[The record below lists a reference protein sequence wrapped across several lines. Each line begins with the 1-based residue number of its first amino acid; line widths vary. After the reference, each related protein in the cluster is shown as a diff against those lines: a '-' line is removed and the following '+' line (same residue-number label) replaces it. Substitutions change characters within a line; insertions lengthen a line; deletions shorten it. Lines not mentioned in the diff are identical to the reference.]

1 MIFGG
6 FGLWNC
12 INNKY
17 IQHDGIYTN
26 LHNYKHVITFSVVLF
41 VVFSCLLFII
51 AEQWHLRWQPWHTY
65 LHNPNS
71 LGISGG
77 HSKTGIPGMYEMI
90 PSYGSLGYQPFK
102 KELVY
107 WPVIHPPTK
116 RFFTYA
122 ESRVWNDFRMGWQF
136 VSRTIPCNCA
146 IWMHRLHR
154 CCKMSIGFIS
164 LPY

>member
-1 MIFGG
+1 MEYTQTYTTTSILLPF
-6 FGLWNC
+6 LQYYSWSSLHYQQLSSD
-12 INNKY
+12 IY
-17 IQHDGIYTN
+17 DG
-26 LHNYKHVITFSVVLF
+26 
-41 VVFSCLLFII
+41 
-51 AEQWHLRWQPWHTY
+51 
-65 LHNPNS
+65 S
-71 LGISGG
+71 LGI
-77 HSKTGIPGMYEMI
+77 HTFMIPTVGNQWWVTRSFSPTQKQKRYI
-90 PSYGSLGYQPFK
+90 PSYHSLGYQSFK

-122 ESRVWNDFRMGWQF
+122 ESRVWNHFRMGWQF

-146 IWMHRLHR
+146 IWMHR